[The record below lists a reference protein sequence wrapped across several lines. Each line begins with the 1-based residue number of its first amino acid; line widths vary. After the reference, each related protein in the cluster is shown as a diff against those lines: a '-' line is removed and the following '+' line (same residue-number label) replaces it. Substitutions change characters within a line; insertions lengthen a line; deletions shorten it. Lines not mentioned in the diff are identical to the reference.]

1 MGPLTLTVMGD
12 RMQEKRKKK
21 YNQVPNQETKEN
33 IYNGITIQ
41 NIKISDFVCLNPNRL
56 INNRCFCVQSIL
68 QIIKEALYITTGTQM
83 YIQMHVCT
91 HTHAQAHELFPK
103 QN

>member
-1 MGPLTLTVMGD
+1 MILRCGHYLQGNIISQSSTIH
-12 RMQEKRKKK
+12 E
-21 YNQVPNQETKEN
+21 NQETKEN